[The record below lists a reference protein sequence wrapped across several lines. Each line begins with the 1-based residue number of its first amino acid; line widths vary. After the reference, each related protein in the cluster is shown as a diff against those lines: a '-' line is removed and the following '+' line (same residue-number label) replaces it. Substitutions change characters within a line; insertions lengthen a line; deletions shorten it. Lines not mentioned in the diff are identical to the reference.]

1 MIPTDGN
8 TRSLPLAPP
17 PERAL
22 EVALYAD
29 DLERCAEFY
38 ETVIGLE
45 RGPEVAGRHVF
56 FRLGAGMLL
65 IFRPAASEQPPSNP
79 ALPVPP
85 HGARG
90 PGHLCF
96 AAEGPALDMWAAR
109 LEAAGIA
116 IEAGFTWP
124 NGARSLYFRDPAG
137 NSIEF
142 AEPALWAR
150 G

>member
-1 MIPTDGN
+1 MSPPD
-8 TRSLPLAPP
+8 RQPHPLPPAPS

-45 RGPEVAGRHVF
+45 RGPEMPGRHVF

-65 IFRPAASEQPPSNP
+65 IFRPSASEQPPNNP

-96 AAEGPALDMWAAR
+96 AAESNELPLWVER

-116 IEAGFTWP
+116 IEADFTWP
-124 NGARSLYFRDPAG
+124 GGARSLYFRDPAG

-142 AEPALWAR
+142 AEPSLWAR

>member
-1 MIPTDGN
+1 MSPPEHQPGP
-8 TRSLPLAPP
+8 LPPAPA

-29 DLERCAEFY
+29 DLVRCAEFY
-38 ETVIGLE
+38 ERVIGLE
-45 RGPEVAGRHVF
+45 RGPEVPGRHVF

-65 IFRPAASEQPPSNP
+65 IFRPAASEQPPGNP

-96 AAEGPALDMWAAR
+96 AAGADEITGWVER
-109 LEAAGIA
+109 LQAAGVE
-116 IEAGFTWP
+116 IEADFTWP
-124 NGARSLYFRDPAG
+124 NGARSIYFRDPAG

-142 AEPALWAR
+142 ADPSLWAR